1 MIFIFH
7 CLFFGLRVELG
18 VKTLFDCNF
27 VYSMDF
33 IFPVLG
39 QKFYKKSR

>member
-7 CLFFGLRVELG
+7 CLFFGLRVELCF
-18 VKTLFDCNF
+18 KTLFGGNF
-27 VYSMDF
+27 VYSIDF
-33 IFPVLG
+33 IFPILG